1 MTYKSKLTL
10 FVDMRKVKAIAE
22 EQKQTISWYLGHLY
36 AAIRLDIS
44 DKKGAT
50 FDCFTL
56 DKVEADKLELEFSD
70 IIDLKAFLRS
80 GSYMYLKEVLG
91 EPMELWQRDFDKEKE
106 EGFW

>member
-10 FVDMRKVKAIAE
+10 FVDMRKVKEIAE
-22 EQKQTISWYLGHLY
+22 EQKRTTAWYLEHLY
-36 AAIRLDIS
+36 SAIRLDIS

-56 DKVEADKLELEFSD
+56 DEVEADKLELEFND
-70 IIDLKAFLRS
+70 IHDLRAFLRS
-80 GSYMYLKEVLG
+80 GSYKYLLDVIG
-91 EPMELWQRDFDKEKE
+91 EPMELWKRDFGKEKE